1 VDDPQRHPR
10 DRDRSDLVARIKR
23 AADAG
28 RIGSADRDIR
38 LGNVA
43 SAQSMAELDLMN
55 RELDQLETT
64 LVSSPAPLPAAQPGA
79 GVVTASS
86 GTPDVAEIADQAV
99 DVAKSAARSLL
110 PVVGMA
116 VVVLVLGAIAAGVFA
131 FRDNG
136 GSNGSTIEL
145 QDPLPFTPG
154 PTDDAS
160 DPVSP
165 TPSGA
170 PGTSYSLTGPGIRA
184 FLRLYSDQFDTRQ
197 VLDLTFYGDY
207 VIVQV
212 PVVGKA
218 RHAGWL
224 YRADTGFTSFG
235 GVTANFPGAKPVD
248 TDRLAIPALMRNIV
262 TAQSTLKVE
271 DPNQTY
277 VIVRHFATAD
287 EAPSVDIHVANEF
300 NESGYL
306 ATRLDGTVERAY
318 PFGQ

>member
-1 VDDPQRHPR
+1 VDDPQRQPR
-10 DRDRSDLVARIKR
+10 DRDRSELVARIKH
-23 AADAG
+23 AADEG

-43 SAQSMAELDLMN
+43 SASSMAELDLMS
-55 RELDQLETT
+55 RELDQLEAT
-64 LVSSPAPLPAAQPGA
+64 LAPGSTPTPPPQPGPGSVAASSSPLDAAA
-79 GVVTASS
+79 IT
-86 GTPDVAEIADQAV
+86 DQAV
-99 DVAKSAARSLL
+99 DVAESTARSLL

-116 VVVLVLGAIAAGVFA
+116 AVILVLGAVAAGVLA
-131 FRDNG
+131 FRDNNNSSG
-136 GSNGSTIEL
+136 PTIEL

-154 PTDDAS
+154 ATDDVS

-165 TPSGA
+165 TPSA
-170 PGTSYSLTGPGIRA
+170 ASGTAYSLTGPGVRA
-184 FLRLYSDQFDTRQ
+184 FLRLYRQ
-197 VLDLTFYGDY
+197 RFETSQVVDLTLYGDY

-224 YRADTGFTSFG
+224 YRPDSGFTSFG

-248 TDRLAIPALMRNIV
+248 TDQLAIPALIRNIAV
-262 TAQSTLKVE
+262 ARSTLKVE

-277 VIVRHFATAD
+277 VIVRFFSTSD

-306 ATRLDGTVERAY
+306 ATTLDGTVEQAY